1 MRRIRNKRG
10 KSNEE
15 PQVKEPTYITD
26 PVEQTE
32 AYLNIRDELEQ
43 KIRARMKDI
52 NPFLL
57 GRCHIYWAIKQ
68 DILWRDY
75 GIRWRSPQELNPAIH
90 FD

>member
-1 MRRIRNKRG
+1 MRRKRNKRG

-15 PQVKEPTYITD
+15 PLAETLPYATD
-26 PVEQTE
+26 PVKQTE

-75 GIRWRSPQELNPAIH
+75 GIRWRSPQALNPAIH